1 VRNFSTTPRCSR
13 AEYLIDGED
22 EYDEHQ
28 IAFNLDR
35 AAHTHEPAAE
45 FILQSSVV
53 EIEERKGI
61 AMGGVREA
69 YLDRL
74 AMNGVV

>member
-1 VRNFSTTPRCSR
+1 M
-13 AEYLIDGED
+13 
-22 EYDEHQ
+22 
-28 IAFNLDR
+28 AFHLDR
-35 AAHTHEPAAE
+35 ATQAHEPAAE